1 MNENV
6 NAGKQHQNR
15 QLFISQRHPV
25 IAWLGLMGLIFVLTA
40 CGLRG
45 PDDTTP
51 EPPLPTETPVGAAS
65 IEGIVWHDLCANTI
79 SEEEPPPGCV
89 INEATGSFIANG
101 LLESGEPSLPDVTIE
116 LGFGPCPS
124 FSFVKMTTDYGG
136 RYSFQGL
143 LPGEY
148 CVSASFGESHFP
160 SSLEP
165 GIWTNPASGM
175 HILTL
180 ESGELREDV
189 NFGWDF
195 FNMPAPPTPE
205 PTPESTPAPSCVDS
219 VEFIKDVTIPDGTRI
234 DEGNWFAKTWRL
246 RNNGDCT
253 WTRDYDLI
261 FLSGYRMGGSTLI
274 PVRGNVEPGQIVDLT
289 VDLKAPN
296 DNGTYWGYWMLRNV
310 RGDIFGLGDD
320 ANLPFWV
327 KIVVE
332 PDITEW
338 RGEYFDNRKL
348 EGDPVLIR
356 NDEEIDF
363 NWKYK
368 SPSSSLPI
376 NNFSARWTR
385 GLQFDAAT
393 YRFSIRVDDGV
404 RLWVDNRL
412 VIDEW
417 DDGSVRTVVVD
428 LEMTRGK
435 HDLKLEFFEREGE
448 ARIHLNVEKIS
459 IQNDAQWTAAYWFNR
474 TMDSKWALVKTVDEI
489 DFDWGSNSPALGIP
503 KDDFSALW
511 SRVVN
516 FEPGTYRLYARAD
529 DGIRVEID
537 DDRIIDE
544 WHSSNA
550 SETYTAEIALS
561 GSHSVDVEYFERG
574 GAAKVIFW
582 WEFLK
587 PVNQPPTAASDAY
600 ETMANEVL
608 IVPAPGVL
616 SNDEDPDGDT
626 LTVSLSETPANGSV
640 TLDADGSFV
649 YLPDPDF
656 AGEDLFTYLAS
667 DGSDNSE
674 TATVIVTVILPNSA
688 PVANDDSF
696 QLEEDQVLEV
706 SALGVLENDS
716 DAEGQPLTAVLVSDV
731 SHGSLIL
738 NDDGS
743 FTYTPNIDYNGMDS
757 FTYQVSDGDLSSN
770 SAAVSIDVA
779 PVNDIPLANDDTAQG
794 EEEVIIEVNVLANDE
809 GMGDSPISVEQET
822 SPENGTVEVVGN
834 IIRYTPTASFVG
846 EDSFIYKVTDID
858 GESSSA
864 MVSISISTTSPTAA
878 GSRQEN
884 GSLDNMKMSS

>member
-6 NAGKQHQNR
+6 NPGKQYQD
-15 QLFISQRHPV
+15 QQMFISQRHLV

-40 CGLRG
+40 CNLRG
-45 PDDTTP
+45 PDDATP
-51 EPPLPTETPVGAAS
+51 EPPLPTETPAGTAS
-65 IEGIVWHDLCANTI
+65 IEGIVWHDLCANI
-79 SEEEPPPGCV
+79 SSEEEPPPGCV
-89 INEATGSFIANG
+89 INEATGGFFANG
-101 LLESGEPSLPDVTIE
+101 LLESGEPGLPDVNIE

-124 FSFVKMTTDYGG
+124 FGLAEVTTDYGG

-148 CVSASFGESHFP
+148 CVSANFGESHLL
-160 SSLEP
+160 SSLKP

-175 HILTL
+175 HIRTL

-195 FNMPAPPTPE
+195 LNMPAPPTPK
-205 PTPESTPAPSCVDS
+205 PTPASTPVPSCVDS

-234 DEGNWFAKTWRL
+234 DEGDWFAKTWRL

-253 WTRDYDLI
+253 WTLDYDLI
-261 FLSGYRMGGSTLI
+261 FLSGYRMDGSTVM
-274 PVRGNVEPGQIVDLT
+274 PMRGDVEPGQIVDLT
-289 VDLKAPN
+289 VDLKAPD
-296 DNGTYWGYWMLRNV
+296 DNGTYWGYWMLRNA
-310 RGDIFGLGDD
+310 RGDIFGLGYD

-376 NNFSARWTR
+376 NNFSVRWTR
-385 GLQFDAAT
+385 GLIFDAAT

-417 DDGSVRTVVVD
+417 DDGSVRTMVVD
-428 LEMTRGK
+428 LEMTKGK

-459 IQNDAQWTAAYWFNR
+459 IQNDAKWTAAYWFNR

-511 SRVVN
+511 SRVVD

-537 DDRIIDE
+537 GDRIIDE

-550 SETYTAEIALS
+550 SETHTAEIELS

-582 WEFLK
+582 WEFLE

-600 ETMANEVL
+600 ETMANEVF

-616 SNDEDPDGDT
+616 GNDEDPDGDT
-626 LTVSLSETPANGSV
+626 LTVSLSEAPANGSV
-640 TLDADGSFV
+640 TLDSDGSFV

-656 AGEDLFTYLAS
+656 AGEDLFTYLAT
-667 DGSDNSE
+667 DGSDNSKA
-674 TATVIVTVILPNSA
+674 ATVTVTVILPNRA
-688 PVANDDSF
+688 PVANDDGF

-716 DAEGQPLTAVLVSDV
+716 DTEGQPLTAVLVSDV
-731 SHGSLIL
+731 SHGRLIL

-743 FTYTPNIDYNGMDS
+743 FTYAPDLDYDGMDS

-779 PVNDIPLANDDTAQG
+779 PVNDIPLAFDDTAQG

-809 GMGDSPISVEQET
+809 GMGDGPISVELEA

-846 EDSFIYKVTDID
+846 EDSFIYKVMDID

-864 MVSISISTTSPTAA
+864 MVSISITTASPASE
-878 GSRQEN
+878 GGIVE
-884 GSLDNMKMSS
+884 

>member
-6 NAGKQHQNR
+6 NAGKQHQDR
-15 QLFISQRHPV
+15 QILISQRHPMLV
-25 IAWLGLMGLIFVLTA
+25 WLGLLGLIFVLTA

-45 PDDTTP
+45 PDDVTT
-51 EPPLPTETPVGAAS
+51 EPSLPTETPMGIAS
-65 IEGIVWHDLCANTI
+65 IEGIVWHDLCANTS
-79 SEEEPPPGCV
+79 SEEELPAGCV
-89 INEATGSFIANG
+89 INDITGGLIANG
-101 LLESGEPSLPDVTIE
+101 LLESGEPGLPDVAIE

-124 FSFVKMTTDYGG
+124 FGLAKMTTDYGG
-136 RYSFQGL
+136 RYSVQGL

-148 CVSASFGESHFP
+148 CVSANFGESHFP
-160 SSLEP
+160 ASLEP

-195 FNMPAPPTPE
+195 FNRPAAPTPE
-205 PTPESTPAPSCVDS
+205 PTPASTPVPSCVDS

-234 DEGNWFAKTWRL
+234 DEGDWFAKTWRL

-253 WTRDYDLI
+253 WTRDYDLV
-261 FLSGYRMGGSTLI
+261 FLSGYRMSGSSVI
-274 PVRGNVEPGQIVDLT
+274 PMRGDVKPGRVVDLT
-289 VDLKAPN
+289 VDLKAPD
-296 DNGTYWGYWMLRNV
+296 DNRIYWGYWALRNT

-348 EGDPVLIR
+348 EGDPDLVR
-356 NDEEIDF
+356 NDDEIDF
-363 NWKYK
+363 NWKHK
-368 SPSSSLPI
+368 SPSSGLPI
-376 NNFSARWTR
+376 NNFSVRWTR
-385 GLQFDAAT
+385 RLKFDAAI

-404 RLWVDNRL
+404 RMWVDNRL

-428 LEMTRGK
+428 LDMTKGK
-435 HDLKLEFFEREGE
+435 HDLKLEYFEREGE

-459 IQNDAQWTAAYWFNR
+459 IQNDAQWIAAYWFSR
-474 TMDSKWALVKTVDEI
+474 TMDSKWALVKAVDAI

-503 KDDFSALW
+503 KDDFSARW
-511 SRVVN
+511 NRVVD
-516 FEPGTYRLYARAD
+516 FEPGTYRLHARAD

-550 SETYTAEIALS
+550 SEMYTAEIALS
-561 GSHSVDVEYFERG
+561 GYHSVEVEYFERG

-600 ETMANEVL
+600 DTMANEVL

-626 LTVSLSETPANGSV
+626 LTVSLSETPTNGSV

-674 TATVIVTVILPNSA
+674 AVTVTVTVNLPNSA
-688 PVANDDSF
+688 PVADDDSF

-706 SALGVLENDS
+706 SAPGVLENDS
-716 DAEGQPLTAVLVSDV
+716 SAEGQPLTAALVSGV
-731 SHGSLIL
+731 IHGSLIL
-738 NDDGS
+738 SEDGS
-743 FTYTPNIDYNGMDS
+743 FTYAPDLDYSGMDS

-770 SAAVSIDVA
+770 SATVSIDVA
-779 PVNDIPLANDDTAQG
+779 PVNDIPLAFDVMAQG
-794 EEEVIIEVNVLANDE
+794 EEGDIIEVNVLVNDE
-809 GMGDSPISVEQET
+809 GMGDRPIIVELET
-822 SPENGTVEVVGN
+822 SPENGTVEVIGN
-834 IIRYTPTASFVG
+834 LIRYTATAGFVG
-846 EDSFIYKVTDID
+846 EDSFIYKATDID

-864 MVSISISTTSPTAA
+864 MVSISITTASPASE
-878 GSRQEN
+878 GGIVE
-884 GSLDNMKMSS
+884 